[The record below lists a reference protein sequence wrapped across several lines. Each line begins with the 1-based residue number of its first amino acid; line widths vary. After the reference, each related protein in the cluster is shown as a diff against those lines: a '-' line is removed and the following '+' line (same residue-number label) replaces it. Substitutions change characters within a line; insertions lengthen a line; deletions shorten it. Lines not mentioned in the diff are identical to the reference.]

1 MEYPRSRV
9 EEISEE
15 LHGVTVAD
23 PYRWLEEGESAE
35 VREWTEAQNALTQEV
50 LGQFPGRERIR
61 ERLTELLSV
70 GTLTSPAVRKG
81 RYFYQ
86 RREGEQN
93 QPVLYWRQG
102 TAGEDRVLVDPAVY
116 EADGTAALDWWFPS
130 RDGRLLA
137 YGISR
142 QGDEKSTL
150 AVRVVDTGED
160 REDRIPHTRFTSLA
174 WLPDASGFYYTRYPE
189 PGTVPPGE
197 ENYWKKVYFH
207 ALGSDWREDPVV
219 FGEGRAREDMYGVDL
234 SPDGRFLCVSVFQGW
249 AKSEVYLLD
258 RARTGA
264 EFVPVIEGVEAL
276 FVPCMQNRFLYLLT
290 NEGAPNYRIFRID
303 PERPARE
310 SWEEIV
316 PEGPEVLEG
325 LGVVGGHLVCNTLR
339 RACSGLRLFTLEG
352 EPVREVELPG
362 PGTLFGWNGEW
373 DGDELY
379 YGFVSFTRPPT
390 VFRHSVS
397 SGATELWQQVEA
409 PIDTDRFLVRQV
421 TYPSRDGTEVSMFLV
436 HRKDLELDGNRP
448 TLLYGYGG
456 FNVSLGPSF
465 VRGAYLLLERGG
477 VYAMANLRGGGEYG
491 EAWHRDG
498 MLDRKQNVFDDC
510 IAAAEHL
517 IREGYTRPEKLA
529 LQGGSNGGLLVGAVI
544 TQRPDLFRAGV
555 CQVPL
560 LDMVRYHHFSIARL
574 WIPEFGSAEDP
585 DQFRVLHA
593 YSPYHRITNETHYPA
608 MLITAAESD
617 TRVDP
622 LHARKFGARLQAAN
636 GGRHPIL
643 LRIET
648 RAGHGAGK
656 PLTKVIEEQTD
667 VWSFLFQQLGIEP

>member
-9 EEISEE
+9 EEVSDE
-15 LHGVTVAD
+15 LHGVAVAD

-35 VREWTEAQNALTQEV
+35 VREWTEAQNTLTEAV

-102 TAGEDRVLVDPAVY
+102 SGGEDRVLVDPAVY

-130 RDGRLLA
+130 PDGRLLA
-137 YGISR
+137 YGISH

-150 AVRVVDTGED
+150 GIRVVETGED

-189 PGTVPPGE
+189 PGTVPRGE
-197 ENYWKKVYFH
+197 ENYWKKVYYH
-207 ALGSDWREDPVV
+207 ALGTDWREDPVV

-234 SPDGRFLCVSVFQGW
+234 SPDGRWLCVSVFQGW

-264 EFVPVIEGVEAL
+264 EFVPVVEGVEAL
-276 FVPCMQNRFLYLLT
+276 FVPCAQNRFLYLLT
-290 NEGAPNYRIFRID
+290 NDGAPNYRIFRID

-339 RACSGLRLFTLEG
+339 RACSGLHLFTLDG
-352 EPVREVELPG
+352 APVREVELPG

-379 YGFVSFTRPPT
+379 YGYVSFTQPPT
-390 VFRHSVS
+390 VFRHSVG

-409 PIDTDRFLVRQV
+409 PIDTDRFLTRQV
-421 TYPSRDGTEVSMFLV
+421 TYPSRDGTEISMFLV
-436 HRKDLELDGNRP
+436 HRKDLELDGERP

-498 MLDRKQNVFDDC
+498 MLERKQNVFDDC
-510 IAAAEHL
+510 IAAAEYL

-560 LDMVRYHHFSIARL
+560 LDMVRYHQFSIARL
-574 WIPEFGSAEDP
+574 WIPEYGSADDP
-585 DQFRVLHA
+585 EQFQILHA
-593 YSPYHRITNETHYPA
+593 YSPYHRIREGTAYPA

-636 GGRHPIL
+636 GSQHPIL

-656 PLTKVIEEQTD
+656 PLTKVIEEQTN